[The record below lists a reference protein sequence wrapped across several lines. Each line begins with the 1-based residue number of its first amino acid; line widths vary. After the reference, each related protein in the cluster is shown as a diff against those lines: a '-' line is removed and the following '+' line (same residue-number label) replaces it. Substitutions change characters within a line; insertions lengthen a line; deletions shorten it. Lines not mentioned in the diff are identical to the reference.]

1 MNEFNTFIN
10 DLLGINVKI
19 DEEEQNILLLDNLII
34 SLSYITKLDMD
45 SVVASLLWEE
55 LRRKSSETTTW
66 SFRL

>member
-34 SLSYITKLDMD
+34 SPSYIIKLDMD
-45 SVVASLLWEE
+45 SVVASLL
-55 LRRKSSETTTW
+55 
-66 SFRL
+66 

>member
-45 SVVASLLWEE
+45 SVVASLL
-55 LRRKSSETTTW
+55 
-66 SFRL
+66 